1 LATYLEFEKK
11 IKAIQEDII
20 SAQVRH
26 DYEVAEA
33 FKKKLDKEVEKIYKN
48 LSDFQKLQ
56 LARHPDRPYAL
67 DYINLI
73 MHDKYE
79 IHGDRH
85 FRDDAAIL
93 CYMGYIGDE
102 KVVVIG
108 EQKGR
113 GTKNKLK
120 RNFGMPHPEGYRKA
134 LRAAKLAEKF
144 NLPLLMLIDTP
155 GAYPG
160 IGAEERNQSEAIARN
175 LLELAELKTPTVSV
189 VIGEGGSGGALA
201 IGVADKFAMMRYS
214 IFSVI
219 SPEGCAAILWN
230 DPKKV
235 ETATNALKITPQ
247 DLKDLELIDDIIN
260 EPLIGAHREKEAA
273 AEAIKEY
280 FLDEVEKL
288 KAMSEEERMDAR
300 YKKLTAPGAFRDPA
314 LEEEE
319 ESTSILDSLNILKS
333 SKKEKSEEKVE
344 EKAENQNDEQSQED
358 AQEAVEVK
366 TEEQEN
372 PSSDE
377 ASQEAVTQ
385 EKEEKEKN

>member
-1 LATYLEFEKK
+1 MATYLDFEYK
-11 IKAIQEDII
+11 IKFIQEDII

-26 DYEVAEA
+26 DHTAVDEL
-33 FKKKLDKEVEKIYKN
+33 KKKLDKEVEKIYKN

-56 LARHPDRPYAL
+56 LARHLDRPYAL

-73 MHDKYE
+73 MRDKYE

-85 FRDDAAIL
+85 FSDDAAII

-102 KVVVIG
+102 KVMVIG

-144 NLPLLMLIDTP
+144 NIPLLMLIDTP

-175 LLELAELKTPTVSV
+175 LLEFAEVNTPTISI

-214 IFSVI
+214 IFSII

-235 ETATNALKITPQ
+235 QTATNALKITSA
-247 DLKDLELIDDIIN
+247 DLKELDLIDDIID
-260 EPLIGAHREKEAA
+260 EPLIGAHREKERA
-273 AEAIKEY
+273 AEVLKEY
-280 FLDEVEKL
+280 FLKEVATL
-288 KAMSEEERMDAR
+288 KAMSSEERMDAR
-300 YKKLTAPGAFRDPA
+300 YAKLIKPGAF
-314 LEEEE
+314 
-319 ESTSILDSLNILKS
+319 
-333 SKKEKSEEKVE
+333 KE
-344 EKAENQNDEQSQED
+344 
-358 AQEAVEVK
+358 
-366 TEEQEN
+366 
-372 PSSDE
+372 
-377 ASQEAVTQ
+377 
-385 EKEEKEKN
+385 